1 MSRATRH
8 YDARGRQPPTPVE
21 ESRLPS
27 LSSRPLRACARR
39 ARAASLC
46 PHGACSPVPVVFRQY
61 SLYLLA
67 RRPFAAL
74 YHAAPCSGL
83 EPCLLMLGVQLSTV
97 GEYAAAAHRRLGAG
111 ARVTNGSSGEEGF
124 ASLCAA
130 FAPPRQPPRFQI
142 GHFWC
147 IKGFLFPHNNVNHC
161 VFAAGELDSK
171 LFRVRFE
178 QGPSPQQCEILWF
191 SCFRGKA

>member
-61 SLYLLA
+61 SLCLLA

-130 FAPPRQPPRFQI
+130 FAPPRQPPRFRI
-142 GHFWC
+142 SDWS
-147 IKGFLFPHNNVNHC
+147 FLVH
-161 VFAAGELDSK
+161 
-171 LFRVRFE
+171 
-178 QGPSPQQCEILWF
+178 QGVPVPTQQCQSLR
-191 SCFRGKA
+191 FRGRRARLEAFSRSF